1 MNRTLVNVKMKEFL
15 KKIVPEPVIRFRHNW
30 LKNQEYKLWVKSGK
44 PLPPH
49 AIAKQKT
56 LLEYKGKYNL
66 SVLIETGTCYGGTIE
81 ALRNKFKKLISI
93 EISPYLFSVV
103 KEKFKKYPHID
114 LFEGDSG
121 ELLPNILKNINEP
134 CLFWL
139 DGHYSG
145 DETGKGEFDTP
156 IYKELDA
163 IYATK
168 YKHVIII
175 DDARLFV
182 GKNDYP
188 TISELTA
195 YVYNKNPQALVAVE
209 MDLIRI
215 VNP

>member
-1 MNRTLVNVKMKEFL
+1 MRNFIKQLIPQSILELRYASLR
-15 KKIVPEPVIRFRHNW
+15 KK
-30 LKNQEYKLWVKSGK
+30 EYKLWIEAGK

-49 AIAKQKT
+49 AFAKQSV
-56 LLEYKGKYNL
+56 LLDYKKKYNL
-66 SVLIETGTCYGGTIE
+66 DVLIETGTCYGGTIE
-81 ALRNKFKKLISI
+81 ALRKHFKKLISI
-93 EISPYLFSVV
+93 EISPNLFAIV
-103 KEKFKKYPHID
+103 EKKFRKYPHIK
-114 LFEGDSG
+114 LYMGDSG
-121 ELLPNILKNINEP
+121 ILLPDILKDINEP

-145 DETGKGEFDTP
+145 DETGKGELETP

-168 YKHVIII
+168 FKHVIII

-188 TISELTA
+188 TIAELTT
-195 YVYNKNPQALVAVE
+195 YVKSKNAQATVSVE

-215 VNP
+215 INP